1 MTVRENMVM
10 IPGLLEACVLT
21 GCDSVA
27 AYYCIGK
34 RTTLK
39 VLKSKLEYRAQ
50 TFTEF
55 QNVETTAHD
64 KT

>member
-1 MTVRENMVM
+1 MGM

-21 GCDSVA
+21 GCDTVA
-27 AYYCIGK
+27 VGTAYYGIGK

>member
-1 MTVRENMVM
+1 MTVRENIVM

-21 GCDSVA
+21 GCDTVA
-27 AYYCIGK
+27 AYYGIGK

-39 VLKSKLEYRAQ
+39 GLKSKLEYRAQ

-55 QNVETTAHD
+55 QNVKITAHD